1 MKVNSNRDIS
11 FKSIYTNKAL
21 KKGLEFAAQDGAMF
35 SATTI
40 LALSMLARPAA
51 IALAP
56 HTDKENKKVAC
67 AKSLASSA
75 AGYLLT
81 LFVSTQ
87 FVNAMMKIDEQPQ
100 RFLKPETIN
109 NFKKGSEKLY
119 QSKSYT
125 LATQLFK

>member
-67 AKSLASSA
+67 LPCLFRHR
-75 AGYLLT
+75 LLT
-81 LFVSTQ
+81 
-87 FVNAMMKIDEQPQ
+87 
-100 RFLKPETIN
+100 R
-109 NFKKGSEKLY
+109 
-119 QSKSYT
+119 
-125 LATQLFK
+125 

>member
-81 LFVSTQ
+81 LFVSTP

-109 NFKKGSEKLY
+109 NFKKGS
-119 QSKSYT
+119 
-125 LATQLFK
+125 

>member
-56 HTDKENKKVAC
+56 HTDKENKKLPVQSRLHQVLRDIC
-67 AKSLASSA
+67 LPCLFRHR
-75 AGYLLT
+75 LLT
-81 LFVSTQ
+81 
-87 FVNAMMKIDEQPQ
+87 
-100 RFLKPETIN
+100 R
-109 NFKKGSEKLY
+109 
-119 QSKSYT
+119 
-125 LATQLFK
+125 

>member
-56 HTDKENKKVAC
+56 HTDKENKKRDDENRR
-67 AKSLASSA
+67 A
-75 AGYLLT
+75 AT
-81 LFVSTQ
+81 EV
-87 FVNAMMKIDEQPQ
+87 
-100 RFLKPETIN
+100 
-109 NFKKGSEKLY
+109 FKAGNDK
-119 QSKSYT
+119 
-125 LATQLFK
+125 

>member
-56 HTDKENKKVAC
+56 HTDKEKQKSCLCEVAC
-67 AKSLASSA
+67 LKRCGISA
-75 AGYLLT
+75 YPVCFDT
-81 LFVSTQ
+81 VC
-87 FVNAMMKIDEQPQ
+87 
-100 RFLKPETIN
+100 
-109 NFKKGSEKLY
+109 
-119 QSKSYT
+119 
-125 LATQLFK
+125 